1 MNKTK
6 RFEKAKWLAM
16 LLCIALMAPSATE
29 AQETNPL
36 QEFIDSVKIPLKD
49 LVGMIL
55 EGKIPDGKTQTAVLK
70 TLYKLGIKERH

>member
-36 QEFIDSVKIPLKD
+36 QEFIDSVTLANT
-49 LVGMIL
+49 VTA
-55 EGKIPDGKTQTAVLK
+55 PDGTKKVKNLAKGAVP
-70 TLYKLGIKERH
+70 TLDLSKS